1 MAEQRE
7 IPPAATD
14 NPDRIKRRPYES
26 AFATFPDEEVTDR
39 KGPGSGPKGMV
50 NNGRPRLNVVIA
62 IAGWASLGIA
72 FATSLWPFAALG
84 LVLLVAGIVIAL
96 FRQKPQV
103 GLGTVMID
111 TKPDHPTEYEPG

>member
-1 MAEQRE
+1 MAGMAEQRE

-62 IAGWASLGIA
+62 IAGWASLGVA

-84 LVLLVAGIVIAL
+84 LEIGRASCRERVGVQWQVLV
-96 FRQKPQV
+96 
-103 GLGTVMID
+103 
-111 TKPDHPTEYEPG
+111 